1 MSRSLPGLQ
10 NKDPSGILERL
21 GHLFPGSID
30 LSLHR
35 ITSLLSD
42 LGNPHRRMPPVI
54 HVAGTNGKGSTI
66 AFLRAILEASG
77 HSVHV
82 YTSPH
87 LVQFNER
94 IRLAGEPIADEALVE
109 LLDEVELVN
118 AGRPIT
124 FFEAT
129 TAAAFLA
136 FSRKKADY
144 TIIEAGMGGRL
155 DATNVMPRPAVTA
168 ITPISLDHTE
178 YLGES
183 IAEIAQQKAGIFRRN
198 IPAAIGPQC
207 AEASAALTLAADPL
221 NTPRFAAGTH
231 WKVEV
236 LDNRFFYSGN
246 NQLFLPRPVLAG
258 DHQIENA
265 GLALAILDLLPNLRI
280 SPSDYMRGILNAE
293 WPARLM
299 SLPQDLF
306 RHLLP
311 ENMEVIVDGGH
322 NAGAGQALAKW
333 ADTLDG
339 TLDVVVGMLN
349 TKSPCEFLAPLAPRI
364 RRLRGV
370 AIDGN
375 EQSLSAGDIVAAAK
389 DIGIKDAK
397 TANGV
402 IDALADLSQAPAPR
416 RILVCG
422 SLYLAGRFL
431 SDLTSP
437 PTRPTH

>member
-168 ITPISLDHTE
+168 ITPIS
-178 YLGES
+178 S
-183 IAEIAQQKAGIFRRN
+183 ITPSISASRLLRSRSRR
-198 IPAAIGPQC
+198 PAF
-207 AEASAALTLAADPL
+207 SAATYRQPSGRNAPRLQPRLRSPL
-221 NTPRFAAGTH
+221 IPSIRRALQPARIGRSRFSTIASSIRETISSFCRG
-231 WKVEV
+231 
-236 LDNRFFYSGN
+236 RF
-246 NQLFLPRPVLAG
+246 
-258 DHQIENA
+258 
-265 GLALAILDLLPNLRI
+265 
-280 SPSDYMRGILNAE
+280 
-293 WPARLM
+293 WPATIR
-299 SLPQDLF
+299 SKTRDWRSRSWICSPIF
-306 RHLLP
+306 
-311 ENMEVIVDGGH
+311 
-322 NAGAGQALAKW
+322 AL
-333 ADTLDG
+333 
-339 TLDVVVGMLN
+339 V
-349 TKSPCEFLAPLAPRI
+349 
-364 RRLRGV
+364 
-370 AIDGN
+370 
-375 EQSLSAGDIVAAAK
+375 
-389 DIGIKDAK
+389 
-397 TANGV
+397 
-402 IDALADLSQAPAPR
+402 
-416 RILVCG
+416 
-422 SLYLAGRFL
+422 
-431 SDLTSP
+431 
-437 PTRPTH
+437 RPTTCAVS